1 MRLRSVFG
9 WSLRIRAAPLGPWKH
24 ADDDKPSYAA
34 NQSID
39 QSVEPARITWQV
51 QRHHQNGGD
60 GRLNGN
66 HGSAI
71 QQDGDRHRQRH
82 DEGDLPW
89 PRTDRGD
96 QQITDADSETNAH
109 DQLDDSTQPLTE
121 RDAEAHDG
129 SHRREERS
137 TVVDEMHGDQPGE
150 PRRERRLHDRHGG
163 VSPPRQPTREFLAKA

>member
-1 MRLRSVFG
+1 MPSFSMRLRSVFG
-9 WSLRIRAAPLGPWKH
+9 WSLRIRAAPLGPC
-24 ADDDKPSYAA
+24 
-34 NQSID
+34 
-39 QSVEPARITWQV
+39 
-51 QRHHQNGGD
+51 
-60 GRLNGN
+60 
-66 HGSAI
+66 
-71 QQDGDRHRQRH
+71 
-82 DEGDLPW
+82 
-89 PRTDRGD
+89 
-96 QQITDADSETNAH
+96 SETNAH

>member
-9 WSLRIRAAPLGPWKH
+9 WSLRIRAAPLGPWKD

-137 TVVDEMHGDQPGE
+137 TVVDDMHGDQPGE
-150 PRRERRLHDRHGG
+150 PRRERRLHDRHGS
-163 VSPPRQPTREFLAKA
+163 VSPTRQPTREFLAKG